1 MLTALLCLAVNAS
14 AIDFRII
21 NGHVIDG
28 SEDGGAPNRIVDI
41 VGDRIV
47 YVGPARLMPKAAQVI
62 DARGL
67 IVSPGFIDP
76 HTHAEDDLFNE
87 ERSANL
93 PYLFQGVATVFIGN
107 DGGGGEVAE
116 SRERLEAL
124 APGTNVG
131 LFSGHGSVR
140 RRVMGF
146 DDRDPSTEELE
157 LMEALVRRDM
167 EEGALGLSTGLFY
180 APGSY
185 ASTPEVIALAQVA
198 AEFGGVY
205 ESHLRDESNYSIG
218 LIGAVEEA
226 LQVGLE
232 ANIPVHIAHIKAL
245 GPAVHGTSDKLV
257 EMIEQANASERRV
270 TADQYPWLASGT
282 RLSNALVP
290 RSLMSGGLEELHR
303 LLTESFEMVRQG
315 MVGNLARRGGADALL
330 ITGISPYQGMT
341 LAEAA
346 EQAGEDVLQTAANI
360 IIAGDPSVASFM
372 MDAPDVEQLMAQ
384 PWVLTSSDGSNGHP
398 RKYATFPKKFKSYV
412 FEQALL
418 TTTEFVYRSTGLT
431 AETFGL
437 CDRGRLAEGLVADV
451 VIWSPL
457 NYSPNATY
465 EAPERL
471 ASGVS
476 HLFVNGVLAISD
488 GHRTEQRP
496 GRIVTRSCS
505 NSR

>member
-1 MLTALLCLAVNAS
+1 MLIALLGLAVNAS

-41 VGDRIV
+41 VDDRIV
-47 YVGPARLMPKAAQVI
+47 YVGPVRSMPEAAQVI
-62 DARGL
+62 DARGS

-205 ESHLRDESNYSIG
+205 ESHLRDESN
-218 LIGAVEEA
+218 
-226 LQVGLE
+226 
-232 ANIPVHIAHIKAL
+232 
-245 GPAVHGTSDKLV
+245 
-257 EMIEQANASERRV
+257 
-270 TADQYPWLASGT
+270 
-282 RLSNALVP
+282 
-290 RSLMSGGLEELHR
+290 
-303 LLTESFEMVRQG
+303 
-315 MVGNLARRGGADALL
+315 
-330 ITGISPYQGMT
+330 
-341 LAEAA
+341 
-346 EQAGEDVLQTAANI
+346 
-360 IIAGDPSVASFM
+360 
-372 MDAPDVEQLMAQ
+372 
-384 PWVLTSSDGSNGHP
+384 
-398 RKYATFPKKFKSYV
+398 
-412 FEQALL
+412 
-418 TTTEFVYRSTGLT
+418 
-431 AETFGL
+431 
-437 CDRGRLAEGLVADV
+437 
-451 VIWSPL
+451 
-457 NYSPNATY
+457 
-465 EAPERL
+465 
-471 ASGVS
+471 
-476 HLFVNGVLAISD
+476 
-488 GHRTEQRP
+488 
-496 GRIVTRSCS
+496 
-505 NSR
+505 